1 MFGLIVSGRLVQT
14 DFSQVGETQFVVTLP
29 EADSIKHIVIFL
41 TGVQPFPD
49 GFGGAV
55 YFSWPDENTSL
66 SWHLLGNISNEKPSA
81 IFKISGL
88 KTDASSFSQGL
99 FLKQQSVAHHAQ
111 VGISVE
117 PLQQIIG
124 LTPVTNSE
132 PSSLPSFVEF
142 SKFVCENVYNY
153 ASGFAQTPNQIVPV
167 PNENYLPLS
176 ILTRWYEYFTR
187 KLEQNP
193 NFWKK

>member
-1 MFGLIVSGRLVQT
+1 MIFILYKKNIFIYIRKTPFQFTSVSFILM
-14 DFSQVGETQFVVTLP
+14 
-29 EADSIKHIVIFL
+29 
-41 TGVQPFPD
+41 
-49 GFGGAV
+49 
-55 YFSWPDENTSL
+55 
-66 SWHLLGNISNEKPSA
+66 
-81 IFKISGL
+81 L
-88 KTDASSFSQGL
+88 KTSYLIKICLQ
-99 FLKQQSVAHHAQ
+99 
-111 VGISVE
+111 VE
-117 PLQQIIG
+117 PLQQILG